1 MLRRKNGD
9 KLNYNTHW
17 SEFFQVRILNEVS
30 MMQRTVRL
38 QSYQLLFRFLKGVH
52 APQRVPQQAL
62 QL

>member
-38 QSYQLLFRFLKGVH
+38 QSYQLLFRSLKDVH
-52 APQRVPQQAL
+52 VPRRMPQQAL

>member
-1 MLRRKNGD
+1 MLQRKNGD

-38 QSYQLLFRFLKGVH
+38 QSYQLLFRSLKDVH
-52 APQRVPQQAL
+52 VPRRMPQQAL